1 MNIHKPFVATLLAED
16 VAQHF
21 KRGLSTSLVVALMVR
36 D

>member
-21 KRGLSTSLVVALMVR
+21 KPGLSASLVVSLLVR

>member
-21 KRGLSTSLVVALMVR
+21 KPGLSASLVVSLLVR
-36 D
+36 G

>member
-21 KRGLSTSLVVALMVR
+21 KPGLSVSLVVSLLVQG
-36 D
+36 